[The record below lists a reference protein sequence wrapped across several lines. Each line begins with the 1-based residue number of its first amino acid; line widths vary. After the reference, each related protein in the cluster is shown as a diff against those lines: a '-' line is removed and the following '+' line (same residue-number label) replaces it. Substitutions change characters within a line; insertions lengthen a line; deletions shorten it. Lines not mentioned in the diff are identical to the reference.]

1 MILATGASSTYP
13 ASVRLKREKVNRVNK
28 SRKNWQMFCLHWKE
42 MQRWA
47 KTWLFSP
54 FFFVLFFIFVFL
66 PTPKANMILWVWR
79 CQCHHY
85 PIVARGGPNLQ
96 LEECI
101 IISCHHLHL
110 PPPLSFLIISTTKIH
125 FSPGVVR
132 ASILTVEV
140 KRLTHPHQ
148 ISFALLS
155 FLEHSYHW
163 KAHLNK
169 DSSYLISLN
178 FRMKLSTFNHEHSL
192 QMYPFGLWCRAK
204 T

>member
-1 MILATGASSTYP
+1 
-13 ASVRLKREKVNRVNK
+13 
-28 SRKNWQMFCLHWKE
+28 MFCLHWKE

-85 PIVARGGPNLQ
+85 PRVGAGGQICSWKNASSSPV
-96 LEECI
+96 I
-101 IISCHHLHL
+101 IFTYPRH
-110 PPPLSFLIISTTKIH
+110 SFLIISTTKIH